1 LIYSIV
7 TSKLPFI
14 ICPYNGHTILI
25 IVIVPNMLK
34 LMYLNKTNLLGYLIL
49 LQLIYRIWL
58 QKTKIL
64 RILDF
69 QVKDVSMRSIFD

>member
-1 LIYSIV
+1 
-7 TSKLPFI
+7 
-14 ICPYNGHTILI
+14 
-25 IVIVPNMLK
+25 
-34 LMYLNKTNLLGYLIL
+34 MYLNKTNLLGYLIL

-69 QVKDVSMRSIFD
+69 QVKDVSIRSIFD